1 MFQVWPEVS
10 ENVCQDIC
18 QEHDINYEFL
28 HSMQIKF
35 EESPV
40 CYAADVLSEYLQ
52 CSESKRTLFEF
63 VGNLALE
70 VGIGGMEGNPLHQL
84 TESKIPLLNLGL
96 PDIKLQKNGV
106 QSYEGP
112 IQDSQLQEFLYVRIF
127 KII

>member
-1 MFQVWPEVS
+1 VWPEVS

-18 QEHDINYEFL
+18 QEYDINFEFL
-28 HSMQIKF
+28 HSMQVKF

-40 CYAADVLSEYLQ
+40 CPSADILSEYLQ

-70 VGIGGMEGNPLHQL
+70 VGLGGMEGNPLHQL
-84 TESKIPLLNLGL
+84 TESKIPTLNFGL

-106 QSYEGP
+106 QTYEGP
-112 IQDSQLQEFLYVRIF
+112 IRDYQLQEFLYVSLP
-127 KII
+127 KG